1 MNMFKLTL
9 LSLLVVTGITTSS
22 CVKKHE
28 QNYPHTEMNIQEVT
42 ITNWVGDANGY
53 EGTIVGDELTP
64 ELLVNGVVMCYWKN
78 AGSYTAMPL
87 TFSEGTYISHWLFTQ
102 NASSIS
108 IVNYDDD
115 GATPNPGSQTF
126 KIAIFTK
133 AGLINHPNVDIND
146 YESVKKEF
154 NL

>member
-1 MNMFKLTL
+1 MNIFKLSI
-9 LSLLVVTGITTSS
+9 LSLFVGIGIITSS
-22 CVKKHE
+22 CDKYVKNHG
-28 QNYPHTEMNIQEVT
+28 QNNLNIQEVT

-53 EGTIVGDELTP
+53 EGKIEGATLTP
-64 ELLVNGVVMCYWKN
+64 ELLTNGVVMCYWKN
-78 AGSYTAMPL
+78 DGSYTAMPL
-87 TFSEGTYISHWLFTQ
+87 TFSEGTYISHWIFSQ

-108 IVNYDDD
+108 IFNYDDD
-115 GATPNPGSQTF
+115 GLTPDPGSQTF

>member
-1 MNMFKLTL
+1 MNMFKLTM

-28 QNYPHTEMNIQEVT
+28 QNFPHTEMNIQEVT
-42 ITNWVGDANGY
+42 ISNWVGDELGY
-53 EGTIVGDELTP
+53 EGTIVGESLTP
-64 ELLVNGVVMCYWKN
+64 ALLVDGVVMCYLKDE
-78 AGSYTAMPL
+78 GSYIAMPL
-87 TFSEGTYISHWLFTQ
+87 TLSEGTYITHWVFKQ
-102 NASSIS
+102 NASSIT
-108 IVNYDDD
+108 ILNYDDD
-115 GATPNPGSQTF
+115 ELTPFPGAKTF
-126 KIAIFTK
+126 KIAIFSK

>member
-1 MNMFKLTL
+1 MNTFKLTM

-28 QNYPHTEMNIQEVT
+28 QNFPHTEMNIQEVT
-42 ITNWVGDANGY
+42 ITNWVGDEFGY
-53 EGTIVGDELTP
+53 EGTVVGESLTP
-64 ELLVNGVVMCYWKN
+64 ELLADGVVMCYLKD
-78 AGSYTAMPL
+78 GSSYIAMPITL
-87 TFSEGTYISHWLFTQ
+87 SEGTYISHWVFSQ

-115 GATPNPGSQTF
+115 GATPNPGTQTF
-126 KIAIFTK
+126 KIAIFSQ